1 MKNRIIRSKGGY
13 SFAEAIKRAS
23 RRAAPHC
30 WRFSPRPCVGDHFAV
45 TKMTDADI
53 KNGDK
58 LSFIIGDTYID
69 HEQMSPQVQW
79 QTIALALRA
88 HGLCIA
94 NVSGQPRLTGK
105 ETT

>member
-1 MKNRIIRSKGGY
+1 
-13 SFAEAIKRAS
+13 
-23 RRAAPHC
+23 
-30 WRFSPRPCVGDHFAV
+30 
-45 TKMTDADI
+45 MTDADI

-94 NVSGQPRLTGK
+94 N
-105 ETT
+105 